1 MQEELFISGRN
12 IPNIDPYLEVW
23 HWPISV
29 YLFLGGLAAGLLF
42 FAALFHLMGK
52 DKEYPAAIKY
62 ATVIAPIALT
72 LGLIALLYD
81 LTHKIYFWKLYTT
94 IRLESPMS
102 WGAWV
107 LMFVTPLSFLW
118 VFSYYSEIFPKWEA
132 KFKLLKKFEFLK
144 KFEQYLKDNRKYMA
158 YALIPLTIILGI
170 YTGILLSAFNARPLW
185 NNAILGP
192 LFLVSGLSTGAATII
207 LLSKSAKEKHLF
219 TKIDVGLIIIEL
231 ALITHMIMGY
241 YAGSQVQLEAMQLLI
256 AGDFTVMFFGFVVI
270 LGLLVP
276 LIIECIELIG
286 FKVPA
291 AVAAILI
298 LMGGVVFRF
307 VMVEAGQLTRYL
319 Y

>member
-1 MQEELFISGRN
+1 
-12 IPNIDPYLEVW
+12 
-23 HWPISV
+23 
-29 YLFLGGLAAGLLF
+29 
-42 FAALFHLMGK
+42 
-52 DKEYPAAIKY
+52 
-62 ATVIAPIALT
+62 
-72 LGLIALLYD
+72 
-81 LTHKIYFWKLYTT
+81 
-94 IRLESPMS
+94 
-102 WGAWV
+102 
-107 LMFVTPLSFLW
+107 

-158 YALIPLTIILGI
+158 YALIPLTIVLGI

-219 TKIDVGLIIIEL
+219 TRIDVVLIIIEL

-241 YAGSQVQLEAMQLLI
+241 YSGSQVQLEAMQLLI
-256 AGDFTVMFFGFVVI
+256 AGDFTVMFFGFVVL
-270 LGLLVP
+270 LGLIVP
-276 LIIECIELIG
+276 LIIEFIELMG

-298 LMGGVVFRF
+298 LMGGIVFRF